1 MIWAPFALALFF
13 GLLISAT
20 LYFVLVWPS
29 REPGPEDAAGPGSG
43 PGDAA
48 GQGRASQ

>member
-1 MIWAPFALALFF
+1 MIWAPFALALGF

-29 REPGPEDAAGPGSG
+29 REPEDDAGPDHGS
-43 PGDAA
+43 
-48 GQGRASQ
+48 R